1 MQFSVAANL
10 LLGVLAATTFLP
22 TATEA
27 KTCLMLYQMADN
39 NLEYY
44 IRQDY
49 EELSE
54 SPVISSPDLRTWIY
68 YDGTFDA

>member
-1 MQFSVAANL
+1 MQFTTANNLLVAA
-10 LLGVLAATTFLP
+10 LAATAFFP
-22 TATEA
+22 AATEA
-27 KTCLMLYQMADN
+27 RTCLMLYQMADN

-68 YDGTFDA
+68 YDGTF